1 MSLKAKLEAV
11 IYAAEEPVTLA
22 QLAAL
27 FAADALAWK
36 SAQESAAAA
45 AAESVATDSQP
56 RPNAEFDYQEPE
68 QLSETVA
75 EARQTEPGAT
85 AEVSPEAPEE
95 PLPIAAADDG
105 EREAAAE
112 AAGEAAAQAPEEPLP
127 IAAANG
133 EREAAA
139 EAAGEVEPEAGA
151 EPEAVDA
158 EAEEKRLA
166 RQRDRDGRAVLRGLL
181 DELIATYASD
191 DRGIE
196 IKEIAGGYRMAT
208 KPECHDAA
216 RMFVK
221 SLKPAMKLS
230 LPALE
235 TLAVI
240 AYKQPVTAPE
250 VNEIRGVESSG
261 VFGSLLA
268 RKLIATAGRKQVIGR
283 PILYKTTK
291 EFLLRFGLK
300 DVQELPSMEEFEKM
314 AQLEFE
320 DMGPLAEAEAGAA
333 TGADGLPEVDEEPN
347 ETAVTTGQEPSEA
360 AEGSTQEES
369 SQKES
374 SQEESTQEGRETAAT
389 PDSDPVPE
397 VGKMD
402 TLEPRAEAPAS
413 HADLPSAEA
422 APLAP
427 SMPEVSDDPDET
439 AATTGQQPSEAQ
451 QGRTEEE
458 SIQEGRET
466 AATPDSDPVPGVGE
480 AETLAPPA
488 EAPAAHADRLPAE
501 AASLAPS
508 LPEVG
513 DDPAETVTTMGQ
525 QPSEAGQGS
534 IEEESTQEGR
544 ETAATADSDPVREL
558 RETDTLEP
566 PAEAPATHAD
576 RTPAEAAPAAPSFPE
591 QAETETVSHE

>member
-45 AAESVATDSQP
+45 AAESVATGSEP
-56 RPNAEFDYQEPE
+56 RQNAEFEYQEPG
-68 QLSETVA
+68 QPSETMPEAKEA
-75 EARQTEPGAT
+75 EPAAT
-85 AEVSPEAPEE
+85 AEVSQEAPGE
-95 PLPIAAADDG
+95 PLPIAAEDG
-105 EREAAAE
+105 EQEAAAE
-112 AAGEAAAQAPEEPLP
+112 AAGEAAA
-127 IAAANG
+127 
-133 EREAAA
+133 
-139 EAAGEVEPEAGA
+139 EAGA

-320 DMGPLAEAEAGAA
+320 DMGPLAEEDSGAG
-333 TGADGLPEVDEEPN
+333 TGADGPSEVDDEPDQTPA
-347 ETAVTTGQEPSEA
+347 TAGQQQSESP
-360 AEGSTQEES
+360 EGSQE
-369 SQKES
+369 
-374 SQEESTQEGRETAAT
+374 EESTQEGTETAAAA
-389 PDSDPVPE
+389 DSDPVRE
-397 VGKMD
+397 VEQTD
-402 TLEPRAEAPAS
+402 TLAPPAEAPAT
-413 HADLPSAEA
+413 HAGLPSAEA

-427 SMPEVSDDPDET
+427 SMPEAGGEPDRTT
-439 AATTGQQPSEAQ
+439 A
-451 QGRTEEE
+451 
-458 SIQEGRET
+458 
-466 AATPDSDPVPGVGE
+466 
-480 AETLAPPA
+480 
-488 EAPAAHADRLPAE
+488 
-501 AASLAPS
+501 
-508 LPEVG
+508 
-513 DDPAETVTTMGQ
+513 TMGQ
-525 QPSEAGQGS
+525 QQSEAPEGS
-534 IEEESTQEGR
+534 TEQESAQEGI
-544 ETAATADSDPVREL
+544 ETAATADSDPVREV
-558 RETDTLEP
+558 RETDTSEP